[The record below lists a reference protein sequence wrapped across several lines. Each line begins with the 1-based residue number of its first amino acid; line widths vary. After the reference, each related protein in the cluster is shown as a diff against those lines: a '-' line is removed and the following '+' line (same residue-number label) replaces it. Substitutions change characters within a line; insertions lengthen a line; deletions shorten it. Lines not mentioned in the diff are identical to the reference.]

1 MMTWSVRCAPF
12 FGSRVHGLP
21 GTGAEQENLLGTGV
35 LDSLGVL
42 EIVDFLE
49 TTFDIVVDEDDFDLE
64 IFNPSPGSR
73 LSLMRGAS
81 RRRENGADSD
91 AGTIPGSC

>member
-1 MMTWSVRCAPF
+1 MTYTYDDVERQVRAF
-12 FGSRVHGLP
+12 LLRRVFHGLP

-49 TTFDIVVDEDDFDLE
+49 TTFDIVVDEDDFDLDN
-64 IFNPSPGSR
+64 FQSVSR
-73 LSLMRGAS
+73 IAS
-81 RRRENGADSD
+81 FAHERCLAS
-91 AGTIPGSC
+91 S